1 MSEAILD
8 AAEAALAVRPLRAAA
23 LSGGNGA
30 GVWRLDMP
38 DGAALA
44 AKTGGAAGVLSAEGW
59 MLEWLA
65 AQTVLPVPRVLHAAD
80 DLLVMTYV
88 EAGDAIDET
97 AERCAADLLAA
108 LHGVTG
114 DRFGFPRDTPL
125 CGLMQPNGWMTGWR
139 DFFRDRRIM
148 PMALAAMEEGRLPA
162 ELMGRV
168 DQLCAQL
175 DRWIADDVRPALIH
189 GDMWGGNVLVQG
201 GRISA
206 FIDPALSYSDPEI
219 ELAFATL
226 FHTFGD
232 AFFAR
237 YAEHA
242 PLRPGFFETRR
253 DLYNLYPALV
263 HVRLFGGTYHGMV
276 DTLLCRCGV

>member
-1 MSEAILD
+1 MLEF
-8 AAEAALAVRPLRAAA
+8 
-23 LSGGNGA
+23 
-30 GVWRLDMP
+30 
-38 DGAALA
+38 
-44 AKTGGAAGVLSAEGW
+44 LSA
-59 MLEWLA
+59 
-65 AQTVLPVPRVLHAAD
+65 QTDLPVPRALHAAD

-88 EAGDAIDET
+88 EAGDAIDAD
-97 AERCAADLLAA
+97 AERHAADLLAA
-108 LHGVTG
+108 LHGVTA
-114 DRFGFPRDTPL
+114 DRFGFERDTPL
-125 CGLMQPNGWMTGWR
+125 GGLVQPNGWMASWR

-148 PMALAAMEEGRLPA
+148 PMALAVMESGRLPA
-162 ELMGRV
+162 ELMGCIDR
-168 DQLCAQL
+168 LCGRL
-175 DRWIADDVRPALIH
+175 DKRIGDDMSPALIH
-189 GDMWGGNVLVQG
+189 GDMWGGNVLARRE
-201 GRISA
+201 RIA
-206 FIDPALSYSDPEI
+206 GFIDPALSFSDPEI

-276 DTLLCRCGV
+276 DTLLSRCDV